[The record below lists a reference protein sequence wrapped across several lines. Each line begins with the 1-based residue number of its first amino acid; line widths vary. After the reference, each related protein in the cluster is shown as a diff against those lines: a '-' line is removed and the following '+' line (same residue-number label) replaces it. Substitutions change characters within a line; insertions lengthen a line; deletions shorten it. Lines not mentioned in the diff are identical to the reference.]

1 MTRIIETAIVAFVA
15 FLGAFGYMT
24 YTAMQAQIIEQEEQI
39 AILNFIA
46 SQCGV
51 QQVFPPIEPG
61 GPSA

>member
-24 YTAMQAQIIEQEEQI
+24 YTAMQAQLAQQEEQI
-39 AILNFIA
+39 AVLTFMA
-46 SQCGV
+46 QQCGI
-51 QQVFPPIEPG
+51 QQIFPPLQPG